1 MSDID
6 PIINVPARLRIMAAL
21 VALNPSSQLDFRT
34 LGKSLG
40 LTDGNLGAHLQT
52 LEAAGYIKVE
62 KTFQGRRPHTSMQL
76 TSKGRKAFQ
85 RYLEMLRQIVAAAG
99 KAADDSS

>member
-1 MSDID
+1 MPDID

-21 VALNPSSQLDFRT
+21 MALMPNAQLDFRT

-52 LEAAGYIKVE
+52 LETAGYIKIEKNFVE
-62 KTFQGRRPHTSMQL
+62 RKPRTHVAITARGRARFEEH
-76 TSKGRKAFQ
+76 
-85 RYLEMLRQIVAAAG
+85 VAALREICRV
-99 KAADDSS
+99 

>member
-1 MSDID
+1 MNDLD

-21 VALNPSSQLDFRT
+21 TALNPSSQLDFRT

-52 LEAAGYIKVE
+52 LETAGYIKVE
-62 KTFQGRRPHTSMQL
+62 KSFVERKPRTHVAV
-76 TSKGRKAFQ
+76 TSKGRARF
-85 RYLEMLRQIVAAAG
+85 EAHVAALRAICRV
-99 KAADDSS
+99 